1 MTDPYT
7 ILGERLISAAHQQHS
22 DHRGARS
29 MRPRLATRLN
39 LAVAAGV
46 LTLAGGAIAVAAT
59 GLLNGSPV
67 SEPQGTPTANAG
79 TGVPAGGG
87 SQLLALR
94 AADPEGGL
102 PWGMRLVR
110 TTRGETCV
118 QIGRVQDGQLGQLGI
133 DGAFNNDS
141 RFHPMA
147 ADILPNFTDGYANMT
162 CLLPGE
168 IMIGYAPTQDRN
180 AEWGVGREH
189 AKVPAQQLRSIS
201 WGLLGAHAV
210 SVTYR
215 TGAGSQTVAVSPGSG
230 AFMIVGPVKRADHP
244 TIGGF
249 IGGRISGH
257 EVSDMFPLAGRLSG
271 VVSAATYRF
280 GALRC
285 SVGSIPA
292 GATRCP
298 ALRATPMSAYEPTRS
313 LHERVDVTPVQQSR
327 GSCDA
332 AYLLY
337 PCYRAQLTFK
347 APYAVTS
354 AASEYEVLTESSCH
368 NATPSDW
375 PIDHDIKQ
383 GEVVRSQ
390 SLGLFNCMTDGF
402 ELRYINQSGA
412 SAAAPHESVIVGI
425 GVIGK
430 PPKSILR
437 FEPHIH
443 RAPRGHRAHPQR

>member
-1 MTDPYT
+1 MTNPYT
-7 ILGERLISAAHQQHS
+7 ILGERLISAAHRQHGN
-22 DHRGARS
+22 HRGARG

-39 LAVAAGV
+39 AAVTAAV
-46 LTLAGGAIAVAAT
+46 LTLAGAAIAVAAT

-67 SEPQGTPTANAG
+67 SEPQGTPTVNAG

-87 SQLLALR
+87 SPVLALHV
-94 AADPEGGL
+94 ADPEGGL

-133 DGAFNNDS
+133 DGAFDNDN
-141 RFHPMA
+141 RFHPMT
-147 ADILPNFTDGYANMT
+147 ADILPNYTRGYANMT

-168 IMIGYAPTQDRN
+168 IMIGYTPAQDRN

-189 AKVPAQQLRSIS
+189 AKLPPQQLRSIS

-210 SVTYR
+210 SVIYR

-230 AFMIVGPVKRADHP
+230 AFMIVEPVKQAHHP
-244 TIGGF
+244 SIGDF
-249 IGGRISGH
+249 IGGRISSH

-271 VVSAATYRF
+271 VVSTINYRF

-285 SVGSIPA
+285 SVGDIPA
-292 GATRCP
+292 GTKRCP
-298 ALRATPMSAYEPTRS
+298 TLRATPISAYEPTRS
-313 LHERVDVTPVQQSR
+313 LHQQVDVTPMAQSR
-327 GSCDA
+327 TNCDA

-337 PCYRAQLTFK
+337 PCYRAQISFK

-354 AASEYEVLTESSCH
+354 AASEYEVLTESDCK

-375 PIDHDIKQ
+375 PIDHNIKR

-402 ELRYINQSGA
+402 EVRYMNQSGP
-412 SAAAPHESVIVGI
+412 SAATPHESVIVGI
-425 GVIGK
+425 GVLGN
-430 PPKSILR
+430 PPKSVLR
-437 FEPHIH
+437 FQPHIS
-443 RAPRGHRAHPQR
+443 RIIRGHRARLPG